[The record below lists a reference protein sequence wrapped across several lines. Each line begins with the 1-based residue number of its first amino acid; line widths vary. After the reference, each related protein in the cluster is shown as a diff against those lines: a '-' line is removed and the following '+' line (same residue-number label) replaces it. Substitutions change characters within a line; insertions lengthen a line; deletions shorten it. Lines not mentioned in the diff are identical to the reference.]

1 MSNTII
7 NGPLDLTGSI
17 IAFEQGELDRDE
29 IIELFQHLIDTG
41 LCWQLQGVYGRT
53 ARLLLDA
60 GLITVNKPT

>member
-1 MSNTII
+1 MSNTTI

-41 LCWQLQGVYGRT
+41 LCWQLQGSYGRCATELIKAGHCT
-53 ARLLLDA
+53 A
-60 GLITVNKPT
+60 K